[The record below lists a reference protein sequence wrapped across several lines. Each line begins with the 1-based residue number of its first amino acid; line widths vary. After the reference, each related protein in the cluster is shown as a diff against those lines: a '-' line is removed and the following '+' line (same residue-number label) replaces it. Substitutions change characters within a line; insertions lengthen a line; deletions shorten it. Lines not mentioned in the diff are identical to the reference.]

1 MVSAIN
7 FVRKI
12 ELEKIKS
19 EEIEKFYQIAKL
31 NRIGYFF
38 LHKTKNQGTN
48 LPTHLHKIFL
58 KENTRYKKILKEFTQ
73 VSQAL
78 DKLGIDFAI
87 FKSLKPFP
95 STTVDI
101 DIIIF
106 NNYLKAVTGLI
117 SQNYKILGWGPESVT
132 LQDPHGIVG
141 IDLYRE
147 VSVSRLRYFSKNKLH
162 NYIEQVNT
170 EFGEVKNLKLEC
182 DLICVAAHSFIK
194 EQMFTLA
201 DYFYFSKYLNKCD
214 LNLLL
219 NIAVKTCSE
228 SPLTTILRL
237 TNTIHKKVFGK
248 KLCQIKL
255 DTWEARFEEKRLK
268 QKNFKVP
275 FKYHPITILNGILK
289 LLKKEKNSR
298 KSLAYQI
305 NYILHLKNTKPFLQD
320 LLSHI
325 KRKTY

>member
-1 MVSAIN
+1 MISAVN
-7 FVRKI
+7 FVRKV
-12 ELEKIKS
+12 ELEKLKS

-31 NRIGYFF
+31 NRIGYFL
-38 LHKTKNQGTN
+38 LHKAIDQGLN
-48 LPTHLHKIFL
+48 LPTHLHKIFR
-58 KENTRYKKILKEFTQ
+58 KENIRYKKILKEFTQ
-73 VSQAL
+73 VSQTL
-78 DKLGIDFAI
+78 DKLGIGFAI

-106 NNYLKAVTGLI
+106 NNYWKAVTGLI
-117 SQNYKILGWGPESVT
+117 SKNYKILGWGPESIT
-132 LQDPHGIVG
+132 LQDPYSIVG

-162 NYIEQVNT
+162 KYVEWVNT
-170 EFGEVKNLKLEC
+170 ELGDVKNLKLEC

-201 DYFYFSKYLNKCD
+201 DYFYFTKYLNKCN

-219 NIAVKTCSE
+219 NIAVETCSE
-228 SPLTTILRL
+228 IPLTIILRL
-237 TNTIHKKVFGK
+237 VNVIHKKVYGK

-255 DTWEARFEEKRLK
+255 DTWEARFEEKRFK

-275 FKYHPITILNGILK
+275 FKYHPLTILNGILK
-289 LLKKEKNSR
+289 LLKKEENSR
-298 KSLAYQI
+298 KSLTYQI
-305 NYILHLKNTKPFLQD
+305 NYLLRLKNTKPFLKD